1 MLNGEEIIS
10 LYENVSAITGQML
23 QAAQQQDWA
32 RLETLESKCSREIE
46 VIKTRGP
53 LAPVYGDMRQR
64 KIKLLQKILRDDR
77 AIRDATEPWLNE
89 IQALIL
95 NTGTRRKLAQHYLAD
110 DST

>member
-1 MLNGEEIIS
+1 MLNGDEVIS

-46 VIKTRGP
+46 VIRIRGP

-64 KIKLLQKILRDDR
+64 KINLLQKILRDDR